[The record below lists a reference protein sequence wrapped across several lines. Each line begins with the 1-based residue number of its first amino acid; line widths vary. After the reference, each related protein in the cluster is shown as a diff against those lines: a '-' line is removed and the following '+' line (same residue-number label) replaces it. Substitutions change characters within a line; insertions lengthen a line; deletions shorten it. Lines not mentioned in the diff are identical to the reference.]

1 MYAATSTRRAQ
12 NNVLKSIYET
22 QKRHGAITFALQ
34 IAYILMIETQHNAS
48 EAWVTYMVSGTNASR
63 NRWEDAEIQAR
74 CAIQRYNAELDKAEQ
89 S

>member
-1 MYAATSTRRAQ
+1 
-12 NNVLKSIYET
+12 
-22 QKRHGAITFALQ
+22 
-34 IAYILMIETQHNAS
+34 MIETQHNAS